1 MPWSFLSKGGGIS
14 YQEVKP
20 GGHGV
25 KEWPRSWK
33 RGQGWPGVGVRWKKI
48 HVWYWSLDHGITC
61 PLMTL
66 DSFNLDKNYCLL
78 YAHCLGNSMVSKEM
92 VYKWK
97 LLHSINFLDIYHL
110 IMALPENNNHA
121 CNNISTLCGTKNH
134 LPNKSYSPSCYIKLF
149 KVQNYIVYLMQ
160 EGKNW
165 NDHGITWMLDEAL
178 NSMNIKVSI
187 HKSENYDTI
196 CQRYQIWMF
205 WALERSFCIWNFPCN
220 HGLFVCNAEVIF
232 SNVLFVPWDIFAI

>member
-1 MPWSFLSKGGGIS
+1 
-14 YQEVKP
+14 
-20 GGHGV
+20 
-25 KEWPRSWK
+25 
-33 RGQGWPGVGVRWKKI
+33 
-48 HVWYWSLDHGITC
+48 
-61 PLMTL
+61 
-66 DSFNLDKNYCLL
+66 
-78 YAHCLGNSMVSKEM
+78 
-92 VYKWK
+92 
-97 LLHSINFLDIYHL
+97 
-110 IMALPENNNHA
+110 MALQENNNHA

-205 WALERSFCIWNFPCN
+205 WTLELSCCIWNFPHN
-220 HGLFVCNAEVIF
+220 HGLFICNAEDIF
-232 SNVLFVPWDIFAI
+232 SNVLFVPWDIFANLGSILLSFALFHKFNYQPQRWTRQSFSINKNFQKNIAGNF

>member
-1 MPWSFLSKGGGIS
+1 
-14 YQEVKP
+14 
-20 GGHGV
+20 
-25 KEWPRSWK
+25 
-33 RGQGWPGVGVRWKKI
+33 
-48 HVWYWSLDHGITC
+48 
-61 PLMTL
+61 
-66 DSFNLDKNYCLL
+66 
-78 YAHCLGNSMVSKEM
+78 
-92 VYKWK
+92 
-97 LLHSINFLDIYHL
+97 
-110 IMALPENNNHA
+110 MALQENNNHA

-196 CQRYQIWMF
+196 CQRYI
-205 WALERSFCIWNFPCN
+205 LI
-220 HGLFVCNAEVIF
+220 
-232 SNVLFVPWDIFAI
+232 

>member
-1 MPWSFLSKGGGIS
+1 MA
-14 YQEVKP
+14 E
-20 GGHGV
+20 
-25 KEWPRSWK
+25 
-33 RGQGWPGVGVRWKKI
+33 
-48 HVWYWSLDHGITC
+48 LDCI
-61 PLMTL
+61 
-66 DSFNLDKNYCLL
+66 
-78 YAHCLGNSMVSKEM
+78 AV
-92 VYKWK
+92 
-97 LLHSINFLDIYHL
+97 
-110 IMALPENNNHA
+110 
-121 CNNISTLCGTKNH
+121 LCGTKNH

-220 HGLFVCNAEVIF
+220 HGLLVCNAKVIF
-232 SNVLFVPWDIFAI
+232 LMFSSHLEISLLFRVQFHFLLLFFISSIINLKDGLGKVVQ